1 MNTSDLH
8 KVAGMLSR
16 LGDAAKAD
24 RPGETRAGRALAF
37 GGLGAGLGAAGGYIN
52 TASQF
57 ASNPF
62 AHPKILE
69 AIANRPGF
77 MEKLFGGALSGKAID
92 GMALHKELLPSIA
105 KAMPKKLAIPAL
117 ALGGL
122 GGLAGLLSKV
132 QPTTPGE
139 RLSKLKG

>member
-1 MNTSDLH
+1 MNASDLH
-8 KVAGMLSR
+8 KVAGMMSR
-16 LGDAAKAD
+16 LGEAAKAD
-24 RPGETRAGRALAF
+24 RPGETRAGRALVF
-37 GGLGAGLGAAGGYIN
+37 GGLGAGLGAAGGYVN

-77 MEKLFGGALSGKAID
+77 MDKLIGGALAGKSLE
-92 GMALHKELLPSIA
+92 GVALHKELLPSIA
-105 KAMPKKLAIPAL
+105 KAMPKKLALPAL

-132 QPTTPGE
+132 DKTTPGE
-139 RLSKLKG
+139 RFNKLRG